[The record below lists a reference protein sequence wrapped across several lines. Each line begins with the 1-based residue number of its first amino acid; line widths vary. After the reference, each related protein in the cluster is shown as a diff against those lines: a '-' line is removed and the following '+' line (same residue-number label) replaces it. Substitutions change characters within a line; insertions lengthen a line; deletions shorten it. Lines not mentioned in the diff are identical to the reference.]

1 MPILFVEK
9 VKKKGELLGKLLT
22 VLFSSCFSSCFSL
35 VVNFFQ
41 WDWTMPLE
49 YMIKC
54 MLFTRK

>member
-9 VKKKGELLGKLLT
+9 VKKVGELLGKFT
-22 VLFSSCFSSCFSL
+22 DSAIQFH
-35 VVNFFQ
+35 VNFFQ
-41 WDWTMPLE
+41 WDWTIPLE